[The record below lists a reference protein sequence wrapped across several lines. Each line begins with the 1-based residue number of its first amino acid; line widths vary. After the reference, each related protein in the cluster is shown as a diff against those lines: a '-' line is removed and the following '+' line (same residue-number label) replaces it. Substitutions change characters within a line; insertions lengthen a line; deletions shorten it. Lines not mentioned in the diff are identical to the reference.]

1 MRGIA
6 QEVEP
11 ESWLGTPTALALW
24 TIGTGMLGGAASL
37 ILSRRAEKEG
47 WSKFKLGYVLAGIFI
62 ASAANILLATQI
74 TGER

>member
-11 ESWLGTPTALALW
+11 TPWIGTPSALTMW
-24 TIGTGMLGGAASL
+24 TIGTGLLGGLASV

-47 WSKFKLGYVLAGIFI
+47 WTKFKLGYVIVGVVA
-62 ASAANILLATQI
+62 ASALNIWLASQI
-74 TGER
+74 QGEK